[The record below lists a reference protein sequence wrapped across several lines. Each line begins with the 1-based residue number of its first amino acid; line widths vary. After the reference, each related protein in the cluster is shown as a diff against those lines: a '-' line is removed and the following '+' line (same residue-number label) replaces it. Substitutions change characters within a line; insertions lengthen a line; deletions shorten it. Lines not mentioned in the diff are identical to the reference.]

1 MEMTDF
7 KELTANKERAA
18 YDLLGFAM
26 GLVDD
31 IRDGLK
37 PDAKLWR
44 AYDEKVMAYECASR
58 DLDECLTTEAM
69 RQSFKD

>member
-1 MEMTDF
+1 MTMTDF
-7 KELTANKERAA
+7 KELVDNKRNAA
-18 YDLLGFAM
+18 YRLLGFAM

-44 AYDEKVMAYECASR
+44 AYDEKVMAYECACR
-58 DLDECLTTEAM
+58 DLDECLSTEAM
-69 RQSFKD
+69 RQSFND

>member
-7 KELTANKERAA
+7 KELSTNKESAA
-18 YDLLGFAM
+18 YELLGFAM
-26 GLVDD
+26 GLVEYL
-31 IRDGLK
+31 RDGLK
-37 PDAKLWR
+37 PSAELWR

-69 RQSFKD
+69 RESFKD

>member
-18 YDLLGFAM
+18 YELLCFAM

-44 AYDEKVMAYECASR
+44 AYDEKVMTYECASR